1 MSQSSGILQAILPFF
16 YGLLLM
22 GFASVFFRRISNR
35 KWLFPAVLGTV
46 LIHILYIGAYT
57 VAAGH
62 CLLTN
67 IYELFSLIAFTLLA
81 TYSVVELQ
89 RKEFASGT
97 GMMVVLVAFI
107 FQSVSSIYAS
117 SAHIQDTSLI
127 FSNVLFNLHV
137 TTAVFGYA
145 ALTLA
150 TIYGSL
156 YLLLYYAMLRNAF
169 GPLFHEVPSL
179 DRLESFGVRSS
190 AVGFIF
196 LSVSILFGAL
206 LVGKNPQAASFVY
219 YITDSKTI
227 ATLLIWLVFGLT
239 LLLHRLTKIEGRK
252 LVLFWMSGY
261 ALTLLSMT
269 LINSFVT
276 DFHNFL

>member
-1 MSQSSGILQAILPFF
+1 MSGIFQTLLPVF
-16 YGLLLM
+16 YGVLLI
-22 GFASVFFRRISNR
+22 GFGSVFFRQTVNR
-35 KWLFPAVLGTV
+35 NWLFPTVIATLVL
-46 LIHILYIGAYT
+46 HILYIGAYT

-67 IYELFSLIAFTLLA
+67 IYELSSLIAFTLLA
-81 TYSVVELQ
+81 TYAVVEL
-89 RKEFASGT
+89 RKSGFSAGT
-97 GMMVVLVAFI
+97 GMMVVLVSCVFQFI
-107 FQSVSSIYAS
+107 SSINANPL
-117 SAHIQDTSLI
+117 HLHDTSQI
-127 FSNVLFNLHV
+127 FSNLLFNLHV
-137 TTAVFGYA
+137 TTAVFGYS

-156 YLLLYYAMLRNAF
+156 YLLLYRAMRRNAF

-179 DRLESFGVRSS
+179 DRLESFGIRAS
-190 AVGFIF
+190 AVGFLF
-196 LSVSILFGAL
+196 LSVSIIFGAL
-206 LVGKNPQAASFVY
+206 LVGKNPQAASFIY

-239 LLLHRLTKIEGRK
+239 LLLHRITKIEGRK

-269 LINSFVT
+269 IINSFSS